1 MMKTIAVVTLGL
13 LLSVGALTAQEL
25 TLSQL
30 AKTRNY
36 NHSVSGKIRYQQRL
50 QKMTKISK
58 EEAEKLAKEQCK
70 EEMHFSK
77 LSVRHKRLFYRFS
90 SKNCYIKIDALD
102 GSLVESE

>member
-1 MMKTIAVVTLGL
+1 MKPISL
-13 LLSVGALTAQEL
+13 LLVVVLGVLNAQEL
-25 TLSQL
+25 TVSQL

-36 NHSVSGKIRYQQRL
+36 NHSFSGKLRYQQRL
-50 QKMTKISK
+50 QKMTKITK
-58 EEAEKLAKEQCK
+58 EQAEKLAQEQCK

-102 GSLVESE
+102 GSVVESE